1 MAKHAATTPASTQS
15 AHPWRATVRTLF
27 AAVIAFASM
36 WGVIV
41 AAAGLDEGIGWVA
54 SSLAITAGITRIM
67 ALPAVEAFIRTFL
80 PWLAP
85 DSNTEGK

>member
-1 MAKHAATTPASTQS
+1 MAKHAAVSNTSTQS

-27 AAVIAFASM
+27 AAIVAFAAM

-41 AAAGLDEGIGWVA
+41 AAAGLDAGIEWVGA
-54 SSLAITAGITRIM
+54 SLAITGGITRVM
-67 ALPAVEAFIRTFL
+67 ALPAVDAFIHAFL

-85 DSNTEGK
+85 DAGESK